1 MKTITSICACGCV
14 GEAGLLRAW
23 PSGPMFLGSD
33 FNLRLTSSGLWSGS
47 LSSLFLSFLICTA
60 GDNKVVIRFQWV
72 NMYRAVCSCR
82 VCTRVLD
89 KCNTLALVPGP
100 DMEMVIK
107 VMCSVLAKFSMSW
120 DTTNALKPCLIY
132 NIAHDCNY
140 MVNGLTKKE

>member
-60 GDNKVVIRFQWV
+60 GGNKVVIRFQWV

-120 DTTNALKPCLIY
+120 DTTNALKPCLIH